1 MAISLEKAFKKAR
14 KAWRADKTDKA
25 LKKAFKAAKAAFEA
39 SKEGDAAPVA
49 EKTAGKKRKAETE
62 EESPAKKAK
71 PSSDLPALKKALKAA
86 RKAKKADNTKETRIA
101 LKKAKAAVEEAEK
114 ATAEPA
120 AEEATEEATEEA
132 AEEATEEAAEEATE
146 EAPADEGLAGLK
158 SNKKF
163 SAALADIDMSKQC
176 ERLFCGNLSWD
187 IDDDAIKEFF
197 KDAGTINDVYWLEDR
212 DTGKFKGCGF
222 VTFDSVDQATAAL
235 ELNGTEVMGRPIKLD
250 FSPRNNRGSKGSKGG
265 KGKGGKGKGGGTRE
279 LSEKPEDCTTVFC
292 GNLSFDIDDDAM
304 KKFASD
310 AGCGEVKAI
319 RWLSDR
325 DTGDFKGCG
334 FVEFWDTKDVDSLVK
349 KNGEEL
355 LGRNVRLDYGG
366 ARKPRENKW

>member
-14 KAWRADKTDKA
+14 KAWRADKEDKA

-86 RKAKKADNTKETRIA
+86 RKAKKADNTKETRVA

-132 AEEATEEAAEEATE
+132 AEEATEEAAEATE